1 MYLGKTKLGAA
12 GRNGFHRPLKE
23 GGANWFQRLWHHFWV
38 GSIIVMILIGLS
50 ITLLVGYLVALSTP
64 FFRLEDVNFQGN
76 KQVSQ
81 VELLQKGGL
90 EDKLN
95 ILSLNLSDVKK
106 KMEAIPWVKSVQ
118 LRRELPNKL
127 LVSVQERQP
136 LSLVLVDGSLHFL
149 DREGLAFK
157 KVERREG
164 LNLPVLTGLQK
175 GDWQENGYLVPKVL
189 QEIFT
194 LTTLLAQGGDPLYPD
209 KLSEIHYDQECGYSL
224 YTLDYGIRIT
234 LGRDDFKTKMARLE
248 KVWLTLQKRPDLIN
262 LRGISLQYGQRI
274 IVHGLR
280 TSSGGKKG

>member
-1 MYLGKTKLGAA
+1 MFKNPPGDSAGRLIEAAALKGRQQGEAQVSWRHANFIVNRGQAQARDVLRLMRVIRQRVQRQSGVLLEPEVRFWGCSLDPRSRVPKVVQKMNGLARKSFFGFLLGDEEREKIMYLGKTKLGVA

-23 GGANWFQRLWHHFWV
+23 GEANWFQRLGHHFWI
-38 GSIIVMILIGLS
+38 GSIIVMILVGLS

-136 LSLVLVDGSLHFL
+136 LSLVLVNGGLYFL
-149 DREGLAFK
+149 DREGIGF
-157 KVERREG
+157 
-164 LNLPVLTGLQK
+164 
-175 GDWQENGYLVPKVL
+175 
-189 QEIFT
+189 
-194 LTTLLAQGGDPLYPD
+194 
-209 KLSEIHYDQECGYSL
+209 
-224 YTLDYGIRIT
+224 
-234 LGRDDFKTKMARLE
+234 
-248 KVWLTLQKRPDLIN
+248 
-262 LRGISLQYGQRI
+262 
-274 IVHGLR
+274 
-280 TSSGGKKG
+280 

>member
-1 MYLGKTKLGAA
+1 MYLGKTKIGVA
-12 GRNGFHRPLKE
+12 GRNMVHRSLKE
-23 GGANWFQRLWHHFWV
+23 GRANWFHRLWHHFWV
-38 GSIIVMILIGLS
+38 GSIMVMILAGLS
-50 ITLLVGYLVALSTP
+50 ITLLIGYLVALSAP
-64 FFRLEDVNFQGN
+64 FFRLEDINFQGN

-106 KMEAIPWVKSVQ
+106 KMEAIPWVKSVH

-136 LSLVLVDGSLHFL
+136 LSLVLVDGGLYFL

-164 LNLPVLTGLQK
+164 ITLPVVTGLQK
-175 GDWQENGYLVPKVL
+175 GDWQENSRLAPRVL
-189 QEIFT
+189 QEIST
-194 LTTLLAQGGDPLYPD
+194 LTALLAQGRDPLYPD
-209 KLSEIHYDQECGYSL
+209 KLSEIHYDPECGYSL
-224 YTLDYGIRIT
+224 YTLEYGIRIT

-248 KVWLTLQKRPDLIN
+248 KVWLSLQKRPDLSN

>member
-38 GSIIVMILIGLS
+38 GSIIVMILAGLS

-64 FFRLEDVNFQGN
+64 FFRLEDVSFQGN

-95 ILSLNLSDVKK
+95 ILSLNLGDVKK

-136 LSLVLVDGSLHFL
+136 LSLVLVDGGLHFL

-164 LNLPVLTGLQK
+164 FNLPVLTGLQK
-175 GDWQENGYLVPKVL
+175 GDWQENGYLAPKS
-189 QEIFT
+189 
-194 LTTLLAQGGDPLYPD
+194 P
-209 KLSEIHYDQECGYSL
+209 S
-224 YTLDYGIRIT
+224 
-234 LGRDDFKTKMARLE
+234 RDFHFDG
-248 KVWLTLQKRPDLIN
+248 VVGSGKRPALSRQAFGDS
-262 LRGISLQYGQRI
+262 LRSGMRLFPL
-274 IVHGLR
+274 HPGLWDSYHPGPR
-280 TSSGGKKG
+280 

>member
-1 MYLGKTKLGAA
+1 MYLGKTKLGVAD
-12 GRNGFHRPLKE
+12 RNGFHRPLKE
-23 GGANWFQRLWHHFWV
+23 GEANWFQRLGRHFWI
-38 GSIIVMILIGLS
+38 GSIIVMILVGLS

-95 ILSLNLSDVKK
+95 VLSLNLSDVKK

-127 LVSVQERQP
+127 LVAVQERQP
-136 LSLVLVDGSLHFL
+136 LSLVLVDGGLYFL

-164 LNLPVLTGLQK
+164 FTLPVLTGLQK
-175 GDWQENGYLVPKVL
+175 GDWQENGYLAPKVL
-189 QEIFT
+189 QEIST

-209 KLSEIHYDQECGYSL
+209 KLSEIHYDPECGYSL

-234 LGRDDFKTKMARLE
+234 LGRDDFKTKTARLE
-248 KVWLTLQKRPDLIN
+248 KVWLSLQKRPDLTN

>member
-12 GRNGFHRPLKE
+12 GRNVMHRPLKE
-23 GGANWFQRLWHHFWV
+23 GGANWFQRLGHHFWI
-38 GSIIVMILIGLS
+38 GSIIVIILVGLS

-76 KQVSQ
+76 MRVSQ

-127 LVSVQERQP
+127 LIFVQERQP
-136 LSLVLVDGSLHFL
+136 LCLVLLDGSLYFL

-164 LNLPVLTGLQK
+164 FTLPVLTGLQK
-175 GDWQENGYLVPKVL
+175 NDWQEKGYLASNVL
-189 QEIFT
+189 QEISM
-194 LTTLLAQGGDPLYPD
+194 LTTLLAQGGDPLFPD
-209 KLSEIHYDQECGYSL
+209 KLSEIHYDPECGYSL

-248 KVWLTLQKRPDLIN
+248 KVWLSLQKRPDLNN

-280 TSSGGKKG
+280 AASGGKKG